1 MIRMLIAL
9 IGGIFLAMAYA
20 DAFPEGR
27 PKQANVPI
35 EDTPTDAPAPA
46 PAPVLLASLK
56 IETPPAPMPVNLL
69 ADHASAPFHTPMV
82 VTSDGYLQVGGN
94 NTAQPATDDSTPPP
108 AVDEPTATV
117 RYVTA
122 RRVNVRAGP
131 STDHAIA
138 GGVEFGDAVEI
149 LSDPAAPWVHIRIQG
164 AGVDGFMAGRF
175 LQEIQPSG

>member
-27 PKQANVPI
+27 PKQANAPI
-35 EDTPTDAPAPA
+35 ENAPTDA

-56 IETPPAPMPVNLL
+56 IETPPAPVPVNLL

-94 NTAQPATDDSTPPP
+94 NTAQPANEISPPP
-108 AVDEPTATV
+108 TVDTPSVPV

-131 STDHAIA
+131 STDHAVA

-164 AGVDGFMAGRF
+164 DGVDGYMAGRF
-175 LQEIQPSG
+175 LQEIQPSD